1 MCNEKNTTRNNTHEK
16 DYRFLDYR
24 LNQLETTLKT
34 GQEKIEQEQKQN
46 YNELLKI
53 LQQLQEGNSTQ
64 NQTLAELNTR
74 IKSVEQKM
82 PNIDALEKTTTSHAK
97 QIENLE
103 RRLDTYKQI
112 TTGIGIALIGTI
124 ITLFFNII
132 TKVL

>member
-1 MCNEKNTTRNNTHEK
+1 MCNEKTNNNNNHEK

-64 NQTLAELNTR
+64 NQNLTELNTR

-103 RRLDTYKQI
+103 RRLDIYKQI

-124 ITLFFNII
+124 ITLFFNIL